1 MAEEQAPVTE
11 QVTQEQPAQNDVSRE
26 TIPERPEEVP
36 EKFWNTET
44 GQVRV
49 EDLVKSYNHVEKLST
64 GKKEELR
71 EEVLKDLQTEAIA
84 DLPENAEAYALPK
97 LVEGVTE
104 EMVEANPLTGWWRN
118 KCHDMGLDQDQ
129 FEDGI
134 NQYVDL
140 MLGNQPNVDEE
151 VKKLGENANAR
162 LDAVSGFT
170 NSNFTPEENE
180 IINTTLGTNAIGI
193 GILEKIINLTK
204 SSVSSADTV
213 AQPQRE
219 LTVTD
224 VKAMMNDKRYYDSRH
239 RDPDFVKKVDAAW
252 SRLNTVGSI

>member
-1 MAEEQAPVTE
+1 MSEEQAPVTE
-11 QVTQEQPAQNDVSRE
+11 EVTQEQPVQEDVSRE
-26 TIPERPEEVP
+26 TLPERPEEVP
-36 EKFWNTET
+36 EKFWNAET
-44 GQVRV
+44 GEKRI

-71 EEVLKDLQTEAIA
+71 EEVLKDLQNEAIQ
-84 DLPENAEAYALPK
+84 DLPESAEAYTLPK
-97 LVEGVTE
+97 LVEGITE
-104 EMVEANPLTGWWRN
+104 EMVEQNPLTGWWRN
-118 KCHDMGLDQDQ
+118 KCHDMGLDQEQ

-140 MLGNQPNVDEE
+140 MLGNQPNLEDE

-180 IINTTLGTNAIGI
+180 IISTTLGTNAVGI

-204 SSVSSADTV
+204 SRVSNADAV

-219 LTVTD
+219 LTVAD
-224 VKAMMNDKRYYDSRH
+224 VKAMMNDKRYYDSRY
-239 RDPDFVKKVDAAW
+239 REPDFVKKVDEAW